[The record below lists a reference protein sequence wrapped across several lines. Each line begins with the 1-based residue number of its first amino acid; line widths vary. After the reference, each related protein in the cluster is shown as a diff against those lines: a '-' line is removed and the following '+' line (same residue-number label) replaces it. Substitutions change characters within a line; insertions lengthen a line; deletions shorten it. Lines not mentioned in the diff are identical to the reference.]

1 MARSD
6 KVRAFRHAAF
16 VLAQHAGIP
25 RLQRFT
31 VVLNWRPPTNRRRDV
46 ENYFA
51 TVKPCVDGIVDAGV
65 APDDTP
71 EFYVSST
78 PVLHKAI
85 KGDPGRIWLT
95 VIDLSD
101 QPGDKTLRENP
112 YCTRCG
118 DERGGP
124 YGHETNECT
133 WNRKDQK

>member
-1 MARSD
+1 MEWDLPLPFTVPLSMND
-6 KVRAFRHAAF
+6 SSPMSKVGRMMRADRVKAFRHASF

-25 RLQRFT
+25 ALQRFT

-71 EFYVSST
+71 EYYVSST
-78 PVLHKAI
+78 PVLHAAI
-85 KGDPGRIWLT
+85 KGDPGRMWLT

-101 QPGDKTLRENP
+101 TTPTEVTVKGISR
-112 YCTRCG
+112 
-118 DERGGP
+118 
-124 YGHETNECT
+124 
-133 WNRKDQK
+133 